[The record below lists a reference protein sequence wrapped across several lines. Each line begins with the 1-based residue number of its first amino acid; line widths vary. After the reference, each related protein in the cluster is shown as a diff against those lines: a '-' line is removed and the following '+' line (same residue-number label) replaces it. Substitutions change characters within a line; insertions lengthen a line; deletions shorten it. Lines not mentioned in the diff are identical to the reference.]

1 MHFSKQDEYPVLN
14 GSFKI
19 VASGTTLF
27 VSNAR
32 DGLNHQG
39 DEEKDISIELWLSI
53 TSIMINS
60 FQSRPAV
67 TDSAANSLRLLK
79 AKVESETLTQVG
91 QAQVQLLRQISE
103 GSYGTAHVAQ
113 VVVAGYGRS
122 AAEADTR
129 LAVVKYMAAGA
140 EEAEREDFVKEVQLL
155 SGLEDENISRVLG
168 IGTMGAPHFVVMEYL
183 DHGDLTTFLQSHLP
197 EDTPYLAGT
206 STKTLSLPS
215 LVYMATQVASGM
227 KYLESL
233 NFVHR
238 DLATR

>member
-1 MHFSKQDEYPVLN
+1 
-14 GSFKI
+14 
-19 VASGTTLF
+19 
-27 VSNAR
+27 
-32 DGLNHQG
+32 
-39 DEEKDISIELWLSI
+39 
-53 TSIMINS
+53 MINA
-60 FQSRPAV
+60 FQSRPALQ
-67 TDSAANSLRLLK
+67 DSAANSLRLLK

-91 QAQVQLLRQISE
+91 QTQVQLLRQLSE

-113 VVVAGYGRS
+113 VKKKQKKSGRKYKSKKLQVVVAGYGRS
-122 AAEADTR
+122 ATEADSR
-129 LAVVKYMAAGA
+129 LCVVKYMAAGTG
-140 EEAEREDFVKEVQLL
+140 EAERDDFVKEVQLL

-168 IGTMGAPHFVVMEYL
+168 IGTMAEPHFVVMEYL
-183 DHGDLTTFLQSHLP
+183 EHGDLTSFLQSHLP
-197 EDTPYLAGT
+197 EDTPYLTGT

>member
-1 MHFSKQDEYPVLN
+1 MAIHHNLN
-14 GSFKI
+14 ND
-19 VASGTTLF
+19 L
-27 VSNAR
+27 
-32 DGLNHQG
+32 
-39 DEEKDISIELWLSI
+39 
-53 TSIMINS
+53 S

-79 AKVESETLTQVG
+79 AKVERETLTQVS
-91 QAQVQLLRQISE
+91 QAQVQLLSHLSE

-113 VVVAGYGRS
+113 VMVAGYGRNME
-122 AAEADTR
+122 EADTR
-129 LAVVKYMAAGA
+129 LCVVKYMATGA
-140 EEAEREDFVKEVQLL
+140 SDTEREDFVKEVQLL

-168 IGTMGAPHFVVMEYL
+168 IGTMAGPHFVVMEYL
-183 DHGDLTTFLQSHLP
+183 EHGDLTTFLQSHLP
-197 EDTPYLAGT
+197 EDTPYLSGT